1 MPEVPPHRLAL
12 RVYWEDT
19 DAAGIVYYANYL
31 RFAERGR
38 TELLRALGI
47 DQSKLRAQSGIAF
60 AVRRCACDYLKPA
73 MLDDALVVETAIAA
87 LGAATCDMRQRV
99 LRGADLLA
107 ALDVTVVAVAANGRP
122 ARLPPAVRH
131 ALAAFASQFSAANA
145 ERR

>member
-1 MPEVPPHRLAL
+1 MPELAPHRLGL

-47 DQSKLRAQSGIAF
+47 DQRRLREETGIAF
-60 AVRRCACDYLKPA
+60 AVRRCACEYLRPA
-73 MLDDALVVETAIAA
+73 MLDDALVVETEIAG

-99 LRGADLLA
+99 RRGADTLA
-107 ALDVTVVAVAANGRP
+107 ALDVTVAAVAANGRP

-131 ALAAFASQFSAANA
+131 ALAAFAGHLTAVKR

>member
-1 MPEVPPHRLAL
+1 MPEPALHRLAL

-47 DQSKLRAQSGIAF
+47 DQRRLREDTGIAF
-60 AVRRCACDYLKPA
+60 AVRRCACDYLRPA
-73 MLDDALVVETAIAA
+73 MLDDALVVETGIVG
-87 LGAATCDMRQRV
+87 LGAATCDMRQLV
-99 LRGADLLA
+99 QRGPDTLA
-107 ALDVTVVAVAANGRP
+107 ALDVTVAAVAANGRP

-131 ALAAFASQFSAANA
+131 ALAAFAGHLTAAKR